1 MMLNLHLYQKAV
13 VRHIVENPG
22 TGVFLGMG

>member
-1 MMLNLHLYQKAV
+1 MMLNLHPYQKAV
-13 VRHIVENPG
+13 VRHIVENPC

>member
-1 MMLNLHLYQKAV
+1 MMLNLHSYQKAV
-13 VRHIVENPG
+13 IRHIVENPC

>member
-1 MMLNLHLYQKAV
+1 MMLNLHSYQKAV
-13 VRHIVENPG
+13 VRHIVDNPG